1 MGRGGDGA
9 HDEAPLQGDRHD
21 AVHDEGDQDE
31 VPGRVVP
38 TQPQAHVEHGLEI
51 HHY

>member
-1 MGRGGDGA
+1 MGDGGDGA
-9 HDEAPLQGDRHD
+9 HHDAPLERNRHD

-31 VPGRVVP
+31 VPGRVEA
-38 TQPQAHVEHGLEI
+38 TDAQGHVEYGLEV